1 MSAYSQSRSYLTP
14 SLRFISMET
23 FSYWILQSRK
33 SLFDVNA
40 KSHLNGKCVGTFVL
54 HCKVVISSDALKLVD
69 NQPQNLTPSPPTRM
83 QSFLSNNG
91 TVTFIQPSSTQDLPK
106 NFTSLAYRLAHDLH
120 VYHRLDSQVVE
131 MTDETELT
139 WPHGNVVLIG
149 TLNDRLIRYVLSQG
163 KTPLAIQGDH
173 LTLNGHNLNTNI
185 HTGTL
190 QLLSEPPI

>member
-1 MSAYSQSRSYLTP
+1 M
-14 SLRFISMET
+14 
-23 FSYWILQSRK
+23 
-33 SLFDVNA
+33 NA
-40 KSHLNGKCVGTFVL
+40 KPHLNGKCVERLYRITGSYL
-54 HCKVVISSDALKLVD
+54 SSDALKLVD
-69 NQPQNLTPSPPTRM
+69 NQPHNPTPSPPTRM

-91 TVTFIQPSSTQDLPK
+91 TVTFIQPSSKQDLPK

-120 VYHRLDSQVVE
+120 VYHRLDSQIVE

-139 WPHGNVVLIG
+139 WPDGNVVLIG
-149 TLNDRLIRYVLSQG
+149 TLNDPLIRYVLSQG
-163 KTPLAIQGDH
+163 KTPLAIQGDY

>member
-23 FSYWILQSRK
+23 FSYWILQSRN

-69 NQPQNLTPSPPTRM
+69 NQPQNPMPSPPTRM

-91 TVTFIQPSSTQDLPK
+91 TVTFIQPSSKQDLPK

-120 VYHRLDSQVVE
+120 VYHRLDSQIVE

-139 WPHGNVVLIG
+139 WPDGNVVLIG